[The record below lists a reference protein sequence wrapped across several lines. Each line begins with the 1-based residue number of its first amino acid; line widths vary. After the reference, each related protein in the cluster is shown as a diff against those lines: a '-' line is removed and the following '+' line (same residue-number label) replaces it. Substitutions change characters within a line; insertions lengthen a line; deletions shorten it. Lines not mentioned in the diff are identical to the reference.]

1 MNQSTPSQSATPDRS
16 PEPVPRDV
24 RGKLIT
30 FEGGDGG
37 GKTSQL
43 LRLAARLEASGK
55 KVRTTR
61 EPGGTPTAESV
72 RQFLLSGAAK
82 PLGPEAEALLFA
94 AARAD
99 HVARLIRPALENGEW
114 VLCDR
119 FIDSTRAYQGAAGVD
134 PALID
139 ALERITVWPTEPA
152 LTIILDVPVEIGLV
166 RATAR
171 AANED
176 EGPDRFEKDAVV
188 DQQARRAAF
197 LRIAEEEPERCVVID
212 ATRPEAEVADTI
224 WRTVRERLGVKEESE
239 NG

>member
-1 MNQSTPSQSATPDRS
+1 MNESAQSRGDKPKEL
-16 PEPVPRDV
+16 PEALPRDL

-43 LRLAARLEASGK
+43 LRLAAKLEASGK

-61 EPGGTPTAESV
+61 EPGGTPTAEAV
-72 RQFLLSGAAK
+72 RRFLLSGAAK

-99 HVARLIRPALENGEW
+99 HVSQLIRPALENGEW

-134 PALID
+134 PALIE

-166 RATAR
+166 RANAR
-171 AANED
+171 AAGDD
-176 EGPDRFEKDAVV
+176 EGPDRFEKDAIA
-188 DQQARRAAF
+188 DQQDRRAAF
-197 LRIAEEEPERCVVID
+197 LRIAEEEPERCVVVD
-212 ATRPEAEVADTI
+212 ATRPEAEVAEAI
-224 WRTVRERLGVKEESE
+224 WKAVRGRLDLEKEATD
-239 NG
+239 G